1 MVFTGERYGS
11 RSADHPLS
19 PGSEQVSSSARM
31 VVIMNK
37 PLISLASV
45 ARAAALGLTGCSS
58 SDSSDSSNA
67 DSNAG
72 SSGAPAAE
80 ATPEA
85 AAAPDLAGTW
95 KQTNSGS
102 DDAYQ
107 AAVITADTITINWV
121 SDGGDTESIYWVG
134 TFKAPTDDASPYTW
148 ASARD
153 AAATDVAMLA
163 STDDSKEFTYEDGE
177 VSYKASIMGT
187 TTTVRLEKE

>member
-1 MVFTGERYGS
+1 
-11 RSADHPLS
+11 
-19 PGSEQVSSSARM
+19 
-31 VVIMNK
+31 MNK

-45 ARAAALGLTGCSS
+45 AFVAALGLTGCSGS
-58 SDSSDSSNA
+58 NSPDSSNA

-72 SSGAPAAE
+72 SSNAPSAE

-107 AAVITADTITINWV
+107 AAVITGDTITVNWV
-121 SDGGDTESIYWVG
+121 SDGGDTESIFWVG
-134 TFKAPTDDASPYTW
+134 TFTPPADDASPYTW
-148 ASARD
+148 TSTRD
-153 AAATDVAMLA
+153 AAATDSAMLA
-163 STDDSKEFTYEDGE
+163 STDDSKDFTFEDGE
-177 VSYKASIMGT
+177 VSYKASLMGT

>member
-1 MVFTGERYGS
+1 ML
-11 RSADHPLS
+11 P
-19 PGSEQVSSSARM
+19 
-31 VVIMNK
+31 IMNK

-45 ARAAALGLTGCSS
+45 ALVAALSLTGCSS
-58 SDSSDSSNA
+58 STSPNSSNP

-72 SSGAPAAE
+72 SSSAPAE
-80 ATPEA
+80 ETTPEA

-134 TFKAPTDDASPYTW
+134 TFTPPTDDASPYTW
-148 ASARD
+148 TSTRD
-153 AAATDVAMLA
+153 AAATDSAMLA
-163 STDDSKEFTYEDGE
+163 STDGSKDFTFEDGE
-177 VSYKASIMGT
+177 VSYKASAMGT

>member
-1 MVFTGERYGS
+1 ML
-11 RSADHPLS
+11 P
-19 PGSEQVSSSARM
+19 
-31 VVIMNK
+31 IMNK

-45 ARAAALGLTGCSS
+45 ALVAALGLTGCSGS
-58 SDSSDSSNA
+58 GSPDSSNA

-72 SSGAPAAE
+72 SSSAPSAE

-107 AAVITADTITINWV
+107 AAVITGDTITVNWV
-121 SDGGDTESIYWVG
+121 SDGGDTESVYWVG
-134 TFKAPTDDASPYTW
+134 TFTPPTDDASPYTW
-148 ASARD
+148 TSTRD
-153 AAATDVAMLA
+153 AAATDSAMLA
-163 STDDSKEFTYEDGE
+163 STDDSKDFTFEEGE
-177 VSYKASIMGT
+177 VSYKASAMGT

>member
-1 MVFTGERYGS
+1 MT
-11 RSADHPLS
+11 
-19 PGSEQVSSSARM
+19 
-31 VVIMNK
+31 K

-45 ARAAALGLTGCSS
+45 ALVAILALTGCSG
-58 SDSSDSSNA
+58 SDSPDSSNA

-72 SSGAPAAE
+72 SSNTSAEE

-107 AAVITADTITINWV
+107 AAVISGDTITVNWV
-121 SDGGDTESIYWVG
+121 SDGGDTESIFWVG
-134 TFKAPTDDASPYTW
+134 TFTPPTDGSSPYTW
-148 ASARD
+148 TSTRD
-153 AAATDVAMLA
+153 ATATDSAMLA
-163 STDDSKEFTYEDGE
+163 STDDSKDFTFEDGE
-177 VSYKASIMGT
+177 VSYKASLMGT

>member
-1 MVFTGERYGS
+1 ML
-11 RSADHPLS
+11 P
-19 PGSEQVSSSARM
+19 
-31 VVIMNK
+31 IMNK
-37 PLISLASV
+37 PFISLASV
-45 ARAAALGLTGCSS
+45 ALVAALGLTGCSG
-58 SDSSDSSNA
+58 SDSPDSSSA

-72 SSGAPAAE
+72 SSSAPSAE

-107 AAVITADTITINWV
+107 AAVITGDTIAVNWV

-134 TFKAPTDDASPYTW
+134 TFTPPTEDASPYTW
-148 ASARD
+148 TSTRD
-153 AAATDVAMLA
+153 AAATDSAMLA
-163 STDDSKEFTYEDGE
+163 STDDSKDFTFEDGE
-177 VSYKASIMGT
+177 VSYKASLMGT